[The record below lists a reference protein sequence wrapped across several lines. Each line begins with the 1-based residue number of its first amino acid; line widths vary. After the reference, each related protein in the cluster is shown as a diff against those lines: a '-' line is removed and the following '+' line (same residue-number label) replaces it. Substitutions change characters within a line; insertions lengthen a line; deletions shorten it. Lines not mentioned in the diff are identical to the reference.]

1 MGCDGPADLRS
12 VGLPGLRA
20 ATVHMTTP
28 RARQQAAIVSA
39 SGRVGATRGRAWARG
54 GGGAIA
60 GYGSVEAAL
69 HETLGPI
76 GPNLQ
81 LPVMA
86 AAAGPASQRVTYR
99 NSSPM
104 PWRSSPQ
111 PPSPQPPSTSPSTPS
126 PRSLSRKPVA
136 RRGTCLRL
144 RPGNRSLGGPGL
156 RGLED
161 LWCAGVPCYGHRP
174 QTGAEVALVSS
185 GVVI

>member
-1 MGCDGPADLRS
+1 
-12 VGLPGLRA
+12 
-20 ATVHMTTP
+20 MTTP

-86 AAAGPASQRVTYR
+86 AAAGPASQRVSYKS
-99 NSSPM
+99 SSPM
-104 PWRSSPQ
+104 PWRSSP
-111 PPSPQPPSTSPSTPS
+111 SAALAAAAFNVTFD
-126 PRSLSRKPVA
+126 A
-136 RRGTCLRL
+136 
-144 RPGNRSLGGPGL
+144 
-156 RGLED
+156 
-161 LWCAGVPCYGHRP
+161 VPA
-174 QTGAEVALVSS
+174 QLVSKTC
-185 GVVI
+185 GAPGHLFKVTTR